1 MKAIFYF
8 AMAIV
13 FATTS
18 TPAAAQ
24 WIKQQILG
32 IPRTADGKADLS
44 AAAPRM
50 PDGKPDL
57 SGMWQTNPG
66 GYVINM
72 TQDLDPVD
80 IEPGAAAQYQRHLAE
95 YAKNDPACFLPSGPR
110 YYVTGIP
117 KIIQTA
123 GLIAILNDD
132 LTYRQI
138 FLDGRSLPKDPTPSF
153 MGYSIGRWEGDTL
166 VVESIGLNDRTL
178 LDTGGHP
185 HTEDLHITECF
196 YRRDFGHID
205 HVVTFS
211 DPALYAKPII
221 VPAPMQY
228 VADDE
233 LIEFICRENE
243 RDYQHIGNVTNE
255 KYQTTPA
262 ILAKYAGVY
271 TIGPPAARSYRQLHI
286 TLSGEELWIDRTPFS
301 WERTTNPLIPVA
313 ENIFE
318 ANLGRRLKF
327 IAENGAVTHMV
338 LEAPEPGAPDIT
350 AIREKL
356 SEK

>member
-1 MKAIFYF
+1 MKSVFYF
-8 AMAIV
+8 AMTML
-13 FATTS
+13 FAATS

-24 WIKQQILG
+24 WIKQQTLG
-32 IPRTADGKADLS
+32 IPRTVDGKPDLS
-44 AAAPRM
+44 AAVPRM
-50 PDGKPDL
+50 TDGKPDL
-57 SGMWQTNPG
+57 SGMWQMTPG

-80 IEPGAAAQYQRHLAE
+80 IQPRAAAQYQRHLAE
-95 YAKNDPACFLPSGPR
+95 YAKDDPACFLPSGPR
-110 YYVTGIP
+110 YYITGIP

-138 FLDGRSLPKDPTPSF
+138 FLDGRSLPKNPTPSF
-153 MGYSIGRWEGDTL
+153 MGYSVGRWEGDTL

-185 HTEDLHITECF
+185 HTEDLHITERF

-221 VPAPMQY
+221 VASPMQY

-243 RDYQHIGNVTNE
+243 RDYQHIGNVINGR
-255 KYQTTPA
+255 YQTTAP
-262 ILAKYAGVY
+262 ILAQYAGVY
-271 TIGPPAARSYRQLHI
+271 TIGFPGARNYRQLHV
-286 TLSGEELWIDRTPFS
+286 TLSGDELWIDRTPFS
-301 WERTTNPLIPVA
+301 WEKTTNPLIPLA

-327 IAENGAVTHMV
+327 IVANGAVTHLI
-338 LEAPEPGAPDIT
+338 LEGPEPGAPDIT
-350 AIREKL
+350 AVRENSSQK
-356 SEK
+356 